1 MYLMQR
7 NILAPKNIDVN
18 EVNNAIL
25 ESILKNCTRTWAQIL
40 WLQQKKMQVLLHE
53 FQWIHCIRWNF

>member
-1 MYLMQR
+1 MYLMQH
-7 NILAPKNIDVN
+7 NILAPKNTNID

-25 ESILKNCTRTWAQIL
+25 ELLSENRTRIWAQIL
-40 WLQQKKMQVLLHE
+40 WLQQKKVQVLLQE

>member
-1 MYLMQR
+1 
-7 NILAPKNIDVN
+7 
-18 EVNNAIL
+18 
-25 ESILKNCTRTWAQIL
+25 LKNCTRTWAQIL